1 MEGSENRLPV
11 RWYNL
16 CLLAEAVARTV
27 EELLVYQKA
36 LSAAHEISALLQ
48 RPAFQ
53 RDRELSSQ
61 LNRASIRVA
70 SDISE
75 GFEQKTD
82 RHFARYLYDSRG
94 GTREI
99 RTQLHVALRRKHISL
114 IECERLSETY
124 AEIGRMLSGLIDHLE
139 REDRPNRRKRR

>member
-1 MEGSENRLPV
+1 M
-11 RWYNL
+11 
-16 CLLAEAVARTV
+16 ARTV

-36 LSAAHEISALLQ
+36 LSAAHEVSALLA

-61 LNRASIRVA
+61 LNRGSIRVV

-82 RHFARYLYDSRG
+82 RRFVKYLYDSRG
-94 GTREI
+94 VTQEI
-99 RTQLHVALRRKHISL
+99 RTQLSVSLGRKHITVV
-114 IECERLSETY
+114 EYEHLSEMY
-124 AEIGRMLSGLIDHLE
+124 GEIGRMLSGLIDHLE
-139 REDRPNRRKRR
+139 REDRPNRRKSR